1 MKVVLVLRHIQQTKY
16 NKNRW
21 KYSIKKF
28 FFQVTNL
35 FRELLFA
42 QFVQSEKFPGQSYIV
57 DKTTAGEFY
66 TNDDLSVRHHHSHCT
81 ELDFKVLREFLPPS
95 VTRVHSQENSWK
107 LMTNTFVDQTHHTI
121 FHNTSKSGDV
131 HPSVRMERKSSSQIT
146 EFWVHIDHIAIR
158 EYELLLSLFLAHKY
172 DVDLLCSHW

>member
-66 TNDDLSVRHHHSHCT
+66 TNDDLSVRHHHSHCA
-81 ELDFKVLREFLPPS
+81 ELDFQVLREFLPPS
-95 VTRVHSQENSWK
+95 VTRVHSQENS
-107 LMTNTFVDQTHHTI
+107 
-121 FHNTSKSGDV
+121 
-131 HPSVRMERKSSSQIT
+131 
-146 EFWVHIDHIAIR
+146 
-158 EYELLLSLFLAHKY
+158 
-172 DVDLLCSHW
+172 

>member
-16 NKNRW
+16 KKNRW
-21 KYSIKKF
+21 NIQFKSF

-81 ELDFKVLREFLPPS
+81 ELDFQVLREFLPPS
-95 VTRVHSQENSWK
+95 VTRVHSQENS
-107 LMTNTFVDQTHHTI
+107 
-121 FHNTSKSGDV
+121 
-131 HPSVRMERKSSSQIT
+131 
-146 EFWVHIDHIAIR
+146 
-158 EYELLLSLFLAHKY
+158 
-172 DVDLLCSHW
+172 